1 MRLPRCLN
9 PLPALL
15 ATALATSLASTAT
28 LADNT
33 IDQGARPVGELHVVA
48 AFKGP
53 GPSGIAVTPTGRI
66 FVGFPRHAENH
77 PGPALAE
84 LKDGRLVPY
93 PDAAFS
99 LPSQAPWRDQL
110 VSPHGMTT
118 DSRGRLWLID
128 DGKIAGH
135 PIVEGQA
142 KLVGIDPANNKVIAN
157 VVIKPPAMLSDSHL
171 NDLRVDL
178 SHGAQGTAYIADS
191 SFGTSPALIVVDIA
205 SGRQRRV
212 LAGDR
217 STSAD
222 PGFVAMMEGR
232 PLRYDPVHPSFP
244 IGGVDGITL
253 SPDQSRLYY
262 TPLSSRRLYSIPTA
276 VLADF
281 HASEKQLAKA
291 VRDEGDKGAADGLA
305 TDPQGRIYTTDFEH
319 DAIRQ
324 RQLDGSFRILARD
337 PRIVWP
343 DGIYATA
350 HQVYVV
356 LGQWNRLAG
365 FNGGHDLRKPPYLL
379 VSIPTDP
386 APLLDAAEVH

>member
-1 MRLPRCLN
+1 MRLPR
-9 PLPALL
+9 PLLQLSAGLGLALSL
-15 ATALATSLASTAT
+15 VTAR
-28 LADNT
+28 ADDT
-33 IDQGARPVGELHVVA
+33 IDQGARPMGELHVVA
-48 AFKGP
+48 AFDGP
-53 GPSGIAVTPTGRI
+53 GPSGIAVTPGGRI

-84 LKDGRLVPY
+84 LKDGRLIPY
-93 PDAAFS
+93 PSRAFS
-99 LPSQAPWRDQL
+99 LPSQVPWQDQL

-135 PIVEGQA
+135 PIEPGQA
-142 KLVGIDPANNKVIAN
+142 KVVGIDPATNRVFANIVIR
-157 VVIKPPAMLSDSHL
+157 PPAMLADSHL

-178 SHGAQGTAYIADS
+178 SHGSQGTVYIADS
-191 SFGTSPALIVVDIA
+191 SFGTSPALIVVDVA

-232 PLRYDPVHPSFP
+232 PLRYDPTHPSFP

-276 VLADF
+276 VLSDF
-281 HASEKQLAKA
+281 NASEQRLAAA

-324 RQLDGSFRILARD
+324 RQTDGSFRILARD

-343 DGIYATA
+343 DGIYATG

-356 LGQWNRLAG
+356 LGQWDRLPG
-365 FNGGHDLRKPPYLL
+365 FNHGHDLRQPPYLL

-386 APLLDAAEVH
+386 APRLNAADVR